1 MSTRKQA
8 SKGVDRLPDGEV
20 SRTSAIM
27 ALGGYTSAARL
38 KRIFTSLD
46 GLFPNAHCALVHRSP
61 FELLVATILSAQC
74 TDKRV
79 NQITPVLFER
89 YPTAQDFAVLR
100 PEVLEREVY
109 STGFFR
115 SKSKNI
121 SGASKRI
128 VQEFNGNVPRTMAE
142 LLTLPGIGRKSAN
155 VVLGSAYGIAGGIV
169 VDTHALRV
177 ATRRLRLSQAKEPEG
192 VEQDLLKLVPR
203 KRWIQ
208 FSYQFT
214 LFGREV
220 CTARHPRCA
229 ECPLEAIC
237 DSSEKTV

>member
-1 MSTRKQA
+1 MPTRKQVA
-8 SKGVDRLPDGEV
+8 NTVSRSGKHSV
-20 SRTSAIM
+20 SRTPAIM
-27 ALGGYTSAARL
+27 ALGGYTSPLRM
-38 KRIFTSLD
+38 KRIFTALD
-46 GLFPNAHCALVHRSP
+46 RCFPDAHCALAHRNP

-89 YPTAQDFAVLR
+89 YPTAQDFAVVR
-100 PEVLEREVY
+100 SEVLEREVY

-121 SGASKRI
+121 VGASKRI
-128 VQEFNGNVPRTMAE
+128 VQEFKGNVPRTMAE
-142 LLTLPGIGRKSAN
+142 LLTLPGIARKSAN
-155 VVLGSAYGIAGGIV
+155 VILGSAYGIAGGIV

-203 KRWIQ
+203 KQWIQ

-237 DSSEKTV
+237 DSPEKTV